1 VSADCFVSLLASNG
15 GRVDAVPPVDCVG
28 GFVIGVIYGENDSF
42 IADLIDNVCQEFCV
56 EISTDG

>member
-1 VSADCFVSLLASNG
+1 LASNG

-42 IADLIDNVCQEFCV
+42 IADLIDNVGQEFCV